1 MDPQPSAYQPPKSSR
16 KSLAAIIVL
25 AVLLVASLV
34 FGYSSYTKGQDYKNN
49 SDEKSAV
56 AVEAAKKA
64 QAAELQA
71 SYDEQAKNPY
81 KTYQSSAVAGS
92 LTFYYPKTWSAY
104 VDETST
110 AQLINGYFYPGQVPG
125 VQSPTAFALRVE
137 MVSTDYSQII
147 TQYAAQVKKGTLT
160 ATAYVPPKMVGVA
173 NVQAGT
179 RFDGAL
185 DKSKTGSMV
194 VIKVRDKTLKVSTE
208 SNNFLPDFNGTILA
222 SLKFSP

>member
-1 MDPQPSAYQPPKSSR
+1 MDPQPSAYQPPKLSR
-16 KSLAAIIVL
+16 KLLAVIIVL
-25 AVLLVASLV
+25 AILLVVLLV

-64 QAAELQA
+64 QATELQA
-71 SYDEQAKNPY
+71 NYDQQAKSPY
-81 KTYQSSAVAGS
+81 KTYESSAVAGS
-92 LTFYYPKTWSAY
+92 VTFSYPKTWSAY
-104 VDETST
+104 VDETGAS
-110 AQLINGYFYPGQVPG
+110 QLINGYFYPGQVPG
-125 VQSPTAFALRVE
+125 VQSTTAFALRIE
-137 MVSTDYSQII
+137 MVSTDYLQIVS
-147 TQYAAQVKKGTLT
+147 QYAAQIKKGTLT

-194 VIKVRDKTLKVSTE
+194 AIKVRDKTLKISTE
-208 SNNFLPDFNGTILA
+208 SNNFLSDFNSTILA

>member
-16 KSLAAIIVL
+16 KSLAAIIIL

-64 QAAELQA
+64 QAAELQV
-71 SYDEQAKNPY
+71 SYDEQAKTPH

-92 LTFYYPKTWSAY
+92 VTFSYPKTWSAY
-104 VDETST
+104 VDETSA
-110 AQLINGYFYPGQVPG
+110 AQLINGYFYPGQVPSA
-125 VQSPTAFALRVE
+125 QSPTAFALRVE
-137 MVSTDYSQII
+137 MVSTDYSQIVA
-147 TQYAAQVKKGTLT
+147 QYAAQIKKGTLT

-185 DKSKTGSMV
+185 DKNKTGSMV
-194 VIKVRDKTLKVSTE
+194 VIKVRDKTLKISTE
-208 SNNFLPDFNGTILA
+208 SNNFLSDFNGAILA